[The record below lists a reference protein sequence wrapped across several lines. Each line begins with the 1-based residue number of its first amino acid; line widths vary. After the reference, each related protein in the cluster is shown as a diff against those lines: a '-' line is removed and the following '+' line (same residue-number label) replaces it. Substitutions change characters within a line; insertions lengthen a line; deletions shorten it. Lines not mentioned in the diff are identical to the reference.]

1 MIVKNAL
8 RCESCDGVTLTRTAM
23 GHRPRQTHRF
33 PCPGCGIEIV
43 YAVLLDLDNTGFR
56 YEEPRNGHWLTGVA
70 ADAAEGEYLAVLGF
84 DSELLT
90 EREGV
95 FSPFMTTWRRFS
107 DYQAFERDEELR
119 HALRTDL
126 WDALRQLLS
135 HFERDQ
141 DDLFDRVAKAKFGRT
156 PDGDER
162 TDRLSLLHDQTAH
175 FLRAFTYDV
184 DEITIQA
191 GERIGE
197 AHGAAPELLLE
208 FTGNIVSSGLAAE
221 LWRQIHDLHRE
232 FMEIWESLS
241 PVLNLRYWKK
251 EPTDLTKF
259 SVTSKDFERIR
270 HFYLSCYETISQISV
285 LAIGVEA
292 IARRRE
298 LSIPTQNGTMSV
310 IPRFAELANANKVD
324 HLSKHPP
331 LDKLFASHM
340 DSAIRN
346 GIAHHASFYDFENDE
361 VVCVKS
367 SSGAIEE
374 TYRENY
380 TLFCRRVLDLMSS
393 ITRLEIYLYMLLMLV
408 EGEYRPAG
416 SPRPGASPSE
426 PPRGVVN
433 SIEYRTI

>member
-8 RCESCDGVTLTRTAM
+8 RCESCNGVTLTRTAI
-23 GHRPRQTHRF
+23 GHRPKQTHRF

-43 YAVLLDLDNTGFR
+43 YAVLLDLDNTDVR

-70 ADAAEGEYLAVLGF
+70 ADAAEGEYLAVLAF

-107 DYQAFERDEELR
+107 DYQAFERDEVLR
-119 HALRTDL
+119 HALRTNL

-141 DDLFDRVAKAKFGRT
+141 DDLFDRVAEAKFGRT

-208 FTGNIVSSGLAAE
+208 FTRNIVSSGLAAE

-298 LSIPTQNGTMSV
+298 LSIPTRNGTMSV

-324 HLSKHPP
+324 HLDKHPP
-331 LDKLFASHM
+331 LDKLLASQM

-346 GIAHHASFYDFENDE
+346 GIAHHASFYDFGNDE

-393 ITRLEIYLYMLLMLV
+393 IARLEIYLYILLLLV
-408 EGEYRPAG
+408 EGEFRPAG
-416 SPRPGASPSE
+416 SPGPGASSSE
-426 PPRGVVN
+426 PPRGVEN

>member
-1 MIVKNAL
+1 MIVRNAL
-8 RCESCDGVTLTRTAM
+8 RCESCDGITLTRTAI

-43 YAVLLDLDNTGFR
+43 YAVLVDLDNTDFR
-56 YEEPRNGHWLTGVA
+56 YEEPRNGRWLTGEA
-70 ADAAEGEYLAVLGF
+70 ADAADDEYLAVLAF

-90 EREGV
+90 EREGF
-95 FSPFMTTWRRFS
+95 FSPFITTWDRFS
-107 DYQAFERDEELR
+107 DYQAFERDEVLR
-119 HALRTDL
+119 HALRTNL

-135 HFERDQ
+135 HFERRQ

-156 PDGDER
+156 PDGDKR

-191 GERIGE
+191 GERVGE
-197 AHGAAPELLLE
+197 AHGAAPELLQE
-208 FTGNIVSSGLAAE
+208 FTENIVSSGLAAE

-241 PVLNLRYWKK
+241 PVLNLRYWKEK
-251 EPTDLTKF
+251 PTDLTKF
-259 SVTSKDFERIR
+259 SVTSKDFERIQ

-292 IARRRE
+292 IARWHQ
-298 LSIPTQNGTMSV
+298 LSIPTRKGTMSV
-310 IPRFAELANANKVD
+310 IPRFAELASANKAA
-324 HLSKHPP
+324 HLGKHPP
-331 LDKLFASHM
+331 LDELFVPHM
-340 DSAIRN
+340 DSLIRN
-346 GIAHHASFYDFENDE
+346 GVAHHASFYDFGSDE

-393 ITRLEIYLYMLLMLV
+393 VTRLEIYLYILLMLV
-408 EGEYRPAG
+408 EGEYRPADSLRP
-416 SPRPGASPSE
+416 SPSASE
-426 PPRGVVN
+426 PPQGVEN
-433 SIEYRTI
+433 SIKYRTI